1 MQSRIAV
8 FIRYNLASILWSVF
22 ILILCGLPGSD
33 FPDISIW
40 EFVFFDKLVH
50 VFLFLVLVFL
60 SIKGLKKQYAFKSI
74 RYNSIKTAL
83 IWAWFL
89 SIITEVFQ
97 DYLFIERFADV
108 HDVMANI
115 AGSFFGLLVF
125 YLVYGRE
132 NTFRYSS
139 GY

>member
-40 EFVFFDKLVH
+40 KFVFFDKLVH

-60 SIKGLKKQYAFKSI
+60 SIKGLKKQYAFKII

-89 SIITEVFQ
+89 SIITEVLQ

-108 HDVMANI
+108 HDVLANI
-115 AGSFFGLLVF
+115 GGSFFGLLVF

-139 GY
+139 GH